1 MEWVVQQMERRLAIK
16 GAAAKEQR
24 LRAWN
29 NDGSMHLLE
38 FIPIKPSV
46 ATGADAPE
54 SYARHSRFP

>member
-29 NDGSMHLLE
+29 NDGSMHL
-38 FIPIKPSV
+38 F
-46 ATGADAPE
+46 T
-54 SYARHSRFP
+54 FP